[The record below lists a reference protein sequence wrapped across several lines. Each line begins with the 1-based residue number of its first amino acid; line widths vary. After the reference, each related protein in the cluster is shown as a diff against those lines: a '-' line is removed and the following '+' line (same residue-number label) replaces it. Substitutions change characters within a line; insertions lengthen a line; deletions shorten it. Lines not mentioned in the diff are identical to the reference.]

1 MKVII
6 MNPNIPDTNPPT
18 HQHLWYHGTNRLLL
32 RQEALSDHADRKYY
46 MKLTAFHELYSGGV
60 QYHFDLT
67 KSRCRLYLLI
77 KAQATQGKVVV
88 TSQYHP
94 SEIWGNDPIVHM
106 FTVKEVDSTT
116 TVIEETDAHRDKRV
130 KLALAKRVT
139 WGKGIVECE
148 ECGTAQRSDELIC
161 VNCREDMPNPVVRNS
176 LPGLLPPN
184 SNRDSISEY

>member
-1 MKVII
+1 
-6 MNPNIPDTNPPT
+6 
-18 HQHLWYHGTNRLLL
+18 
-32 RQEALSDHADRKYY
+32 
-46 MKLTAFHELYSGGV
+46 MKLTAFHELYSRGV

-77 KAQATQGKVVV
+77 KAQASQGQVVV

-116 TVIEETDAHRDKRV
+116 TVIEETDAHRDKRLKTAFANRV
-130 KLALAKRVT
+130 KWDLDNVDADDEAQALFDKLEQAKFAAWAKNEPYDVRPNVLALSNLKKRKLT
-139 WGKGIVECE
+139 
-148 ECGTAQRSDELIC
+148 
-161 VNCREDMPNPVVRNS
+161 
-176 LPGLLPPN
+176 GLLPPN